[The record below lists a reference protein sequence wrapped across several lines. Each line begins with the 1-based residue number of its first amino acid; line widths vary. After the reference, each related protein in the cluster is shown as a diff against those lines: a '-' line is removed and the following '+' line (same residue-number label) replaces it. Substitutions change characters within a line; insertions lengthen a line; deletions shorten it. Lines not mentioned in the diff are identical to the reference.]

1 MGRSAPVARESG
13 ACAGYGLRS
22 TLAAGAED
30 AKRAGGLVWR
40 ARVGVG
46 GVSNSIR
53 AFPIGWVDV
62 SILTPVRVRG
72 GDGGG
77 REVPIGGHMLG
88 AGVLVRGVLWPFISG
103 VSRGLAANAYSSL
116 PILWHRHARR
126 RQSPREGRRT
136 AVAVCTSAFWTFWS
150 SCTAVMHGLRR
161 DRSGLRVW
169 GRCCGGGEAKAVKG
183 GAAHMLGSARP
194 RERGLTQAATRV
206 HRCACEGRGWGRGRV
221 GLTPG
226 ARGRGHPGRR
236 AREGKGCSVMC
247 DVRKQLCPAARRKGR
262 PQGSSRQ
269 QWVWVSW

>member
-77 REVPIGGHMLG
+77 REVRLGGICLWRVCLCG
-88 AGVLVRGVLWPFISG
+88 ACSG
-103 VSRGLAANAYSSL
+103 HLSAVSRAAL
-116 PILWHRHARR
+116 RPTRILLFRYYGIDTRAAASR
-126 RQSPREGRRT
+126 PEKGGGRRWR
-136 AVAVCTSAFWTFWS
+136 SAPRPFGRFGLHAQP
-150 SCTAVMHGLRR
+150 SCTASGVI
-161 DRSGLRVW
+161 DRGSA
-169 GRCCGGGEAKAVKG
+169 GRCCGGGEVKAVKG

-206 HRCACEGRGWGRGRV
+206 HRCACEGRGWGRGRM
-221 GLTPG
+221 GLTRGRGDEGTPRG
-226 ARGRGHPGRR
+226 ARGR
-236 AREGKGCSVMC
+236 ARDAV
-247 DVRKQLCPAARRKGR
+247 
-262 PQGSSRQ
+262 
-269 QWVWVSW
+269 

>member
-77 REVPIGGHMLG
+77 REARLGGICLWRVCLCG
-88 AGVLVRGVLWPFISG
+88 ACSG
-103 VSRGLAANAYSSL
+103 HLSAVSRAAL
-116 PILWHRHARR
+116 RPTRILLFRYYGIDTRAAASR
-126 RQSPREGRRT
+126 PEKGGGRRWR
-136 AVAVCTSAFWTFWS
+136 SAPRPFGRFGLHAQP
-150 SCTAVMHGLRR
+150 SCTASGVIDRGSACGAGAAGEERR
-161 DRSGLRVW
+161 RLSRAARRTCW
-169 GRCCGGGEAKAVKG
+169 GRRGRASGDRPKQPHACTAAPVKGEGGVGGGWV
-183 GAAHMLGSARP
+183 SP
-194 RERGLTQAATRV
+194 
-206 HRCACEGRGWGRGRV
+206 
-221 GLTPG
+221 
-226 ARGRGHPGRR
+226 RGRGTR
-236 AREGKGCSVMC
+236 APREARAGGQGLQC
-247 DVRKQLCPAARRKGR
+247 DV
-262 PQGSSRQ
+262 
-269 QWVWVSW
+269 

>member
-77 REVPIGGHMLG
+77 REVPIGGHMLV
-88 AGVLVRGVLWPFISG
+88 ACVLVRGVLWPFISG

>member
-1 MGRSAPVARESG
+1 VAGAGRSW
-13 ACAGYGLRS
+13 
-22 TLAAGAED
+22 
-30 AKRAGGLVWR
+30 WR
-40 ARVGVG
+40 ARVRVG

-77 REVPIGGHMLG
+77 REVPIGGG
-88 AGVLVRGVLWPFISG
+88 NACGVCACAGRA
-103 VSRGLAANAYSSL
+103 LAIYQRCLARPCGQRVFFS

-126 RQSPREGRRT
+126 RQSPREGRWT

-150 SCTAVMHGLRR
+150 SCTAVMHGLRC

-169 GRCCGGGEAKAVKG
+169 GGCCDGGEAKAVKG
-183 GAAHMLGSARP
+183 GAAHILGSARP
-194 RERGLTQAATRV
+194 RERGLAQAATRGTTSPV
-206 HRCACEGRGWGRGRV
+206 MERV